1 MSPFGAR
8 LHAALAQRGRMCVGI
23 DPHPG
28 LLTAWGLPDDVTGL
42 ERFARDAVA
51 VLGPLSPVLKPQ
63 AAFFERFGS
72 AGVAVLARTLADI
85 RATGALALLDAK
97 RGDIGSTS
105 AAYADGLLDPA
116 SDLAADAVTL
126 SPYLGLG
133 SLDPFVAAAR
143 THGTGLFVLALTSNP
158 EGAAVQHARGDDG
171 RSVARTILDGLRDL
185 NAPETGAGGPLGS
198 FGAVVGATAT
208 LPDGP
213 DAGVLEI
220 DGPLLLPG
228 VGAQGAGVDDVRRL
242 VGRAA
247 PAALPSTSREVL
259 GAGPDPAAL
268 ADACRAAQAQAAV
281 LGRS

>member
-1 MSPFGAR
+1 MRFGAR
-8 LHAALAQRGRMCVGI
+8 LHTALGERGRMCVGI

-28 LLTAWGLPDDVTGL
+28 LLAAWGLPDDVTGL

-72 AGVAVLARTLADI
+72 AGVAVLARTLSDV

-116 SDLAADAVTL
+116 SDLAGDAVTL

-133 SLDPFVAAAR
+133 SLDPFVEAAR
-143 THGTGLFVLALTSNP
+143 THGAGLFVLALTSNP

-171 RSVARTILDGLRDL
+171 RAVAVTVLDGLREL
-185 NAPETGAGGPLGS
+185 NRPELADGAALGS

-208 LPDGP
+208 LPAGA
-213 DAGVLEI
+213 DAGVL
-220 DGPLLLPG
+220 DVGGPLLLPG
-228 VGAQGAGVDDVRRL
+228 VGAQGAGVADVRRL
-242 VGRAA
+242 VGAA
-247 PAALPSTSREVL
+247 ARAALPTTSREVL
-259 GAGPDPAAL
+259 AAGPDPEAL
-268 ADACRAAQAQAAV
+268 ADACRAAQAQAAA
-281 LGRS
+281 LAEP

>member
-1 MSPFGAR
+1 VTFGAR
-8 LHAALAQRGRMCVGI
+8 LHTALAGRGRMCVGI

-28 LLTAWGLPDDVTGL
+28 LLAAWGLPDDVTGL

-72 AGVAVLARTLADI
+72 AGVAVLARTLADV

-116 SDLAADAVTL
+116 SDLAGDAVTL

-133 SLDPFVAAAR
+133 SLDPFVDAAR
-143 THGTGLFVLALTSNP
+143 THGAGLFVLALTSNP

-171 RSVARTILDGLRDL
+171 RAVALTVLDGLRDL
-185 NAPETGAGGPLGS
+185 NGPELAEGAALGS
-198 FGAVVGATAT
+198 FGAVVGATAA
-208 LPDGP
+208 LPAGA
-213 DAGVLEI
+213 DASALDVG
-220 DGPLLLPG
+220 GPLLLPG
-228 VGAQGAGVDDVRRL
+228 VGAQGAGVADVRRL
-242 VGRAA
+242 VGAA
-247 PAALPSTSREVL
+247 ASAALPTTSREVL
-259 GAGPDPAAL
+259 AAGPDPEAL

-281 LGRS
+281 LVEP

>member
-1 MSPFGAR
+1 VTPFGTR
-8 LHAALAQRGRMCVGI
+8 LHAALAERGRMCVGI

-28 LLTAWGLPDDVTGL
+28 LLAAWGLPDDVGGL

-72 AGVAVLARTLADI
+72 AGVAVLARTLADV

-116 SDLAADAVTL
+116 SDLAGDAVTL

-133 SLDPFVAAAR
+133 SLDPFVDAAR
-143 THGTGLFVLALTSNP
+143 RHGGGLFVLALTSNP
-158 EGAAVQHARGDDG
+158 EGAAVQHARGADG
-171 RSVARTILDGLRDL
+171 RSVAQTVLDGLRDQ
-185 NAPETGAGGPLGS
+185 NAAELGEGAPLGS

-208 LPDGP
+208 LPEGLGP
-213 DAGVLEI
+213 DALDIG
-220 DGPLLLPG
+220 GALLLPG

-242 VGRAA
+242 VGAAA
-247 PAALPSTSREVL
+247 PAALPTTSRQVL

-268 ADACRAAQAQAAV
+268 ADACRAAQEQAAP
-281 LGRS
+281 LGLP

>member
-1 MSPFGAR
+1 MTPFGPR
-8 LHAALAQRGRMCVGI
+8 LHAALADRGRMCVGI

-28 LLTAWGLPDDVTGL
+28 LLAAWGLPDDVTGL

-72 AGVAVLARTLADI
+72 AGVAVLARTLADV

-116 SDLAADAVTL
+116 SDLAGDAVTL

-133 SLDPFVAAAR
+133 SLDPFVTAAR
-143 THGTGLFVLALTSNP
+143 AHGGGLFVLALTSNP
-158 EGAAVQHARGDDG
+158 EGAAVQHARSEDG
-171 RSVARTILDGLRDL
+171 RSVAQGVLEGLRAL
-185 NAPETGAGGPLGS
+185 NREEGAGPLGS

-208 LPDGP
+208 LPDGT
-213 DAGVLEI
+213 DASLLDIG
-220 DGPLLLPG
+220 GPLLLPG

-242 VGRAA
+242 VGEAA

-281 LGRS
+281 LGGP